1 MLFYN
6 CRLCDF
12 QLAIDQ
18 HLINNTVDKES
29 KVSRIMK
36 AKFKTSCVECGDQIS
51 PGKEIAKNGSGTWVH
66 KHCAPEALEFA

>member
-1 MLFYN
+1 M
-6 CRLCDF
+6 
-12 QLAIDQ
+12 IP
-18 HLINNTVDKES
+18 LIKNTNHTG
-29 KVSRIMK
+29 IMK